1 METEELLAKI
11 NQLETELRAEAAR
24 LDFVLENEAYM
35 SLAGGPTIVGYMLFS
50 RKEPGECLSGSYFG
64 YASERDAIDAAMSVA
79 PMMADEELN
88 GNLIGAA
95 EKASKAHREHQS
107 RALALQMRDQTG
119 VFL

>member
-1 METEELLAKI
+1 METEKLLAEI
-11 NQLETELRAEAAR
+11 SQLKAELQKEAAR

-35 SLAGGPTIVGYMLFS
+35 RLAGGPTIVGHMLFS

-64 YASERDAIDAAMSVA
+64 YTSERDAIDAAMSVA

-88 GNLIGAA
+88 GDLIGAA
-95 EKASKAHREHQS
+95 EKAGKAHREHQS
-107 RALALQMRDQTG
+107 RALALQMNDQTG